1 MTAPTFGLTHISLAV
16 ADLERSLAFYRALF
30 GVEVLFRDD
39 SQVQVTTPG
48 AKDVVVFELDPAVAG
63 REGGVRHF
71 GFRLTTP
78 EGIDAALARIREIGA
93 RVDRAGEFAPGLP
106 YVYVRDPD
114 GYQIEIWFE

>member
-1 MTAPTFGLTHISLAV
+1 MIAPTYGLTHISLAV
-16 ADLERSLAFYRALF
+16 ADLDRSLAFYRELF
-30 GVEVLFRDD
+30 GVAVLFRNE
-39 SQVQVTTPG
+39 SQIQVSTPG
-48 AKDVVVFELDPAVAG
+48 SKDVIAFELDPQAAG

-78 EGIDAALARIREIGA
+78 EGIDAARARILELGTKI
-93 RVDRAGEFAPGLP
+93 DRFGEFAPGMP